1 MKRNKQHFYKYRS
14 VSNLRYFL
22 DILSYRRLYLASY
35 SELNDPIEGAYRLI
49 KSKNYNDN
57 WLKLLQSERNKI
69 HICSLS
75 QTYNNILMWSHYADS
90 HKGCCIELEVTS
102 KIGIVEKPVSYV
114 DEIEAVDGNDYKEE
128 ACQILSRKLKCWDYE
143 EEVRFMKEIDPKFSK
158 SKYLKIKI
166 HRIYLGY
173 RMSAKDV
180 NFFKKLIAS
189 IDKDIE
195 VKQMTKN
202 DLIY

>member
-1 MKRNKQHFYKYRS
+1 MKKNKQHFYKYRS

-22 DILSYRRLYLASY
+22 DILSYKRLYLASY

-102 KIGIVEKPVSYV
+102 RIGIVEKPVSYV
-114 DEIEAVDGNDYKEE
+114 DKIEAVDGNDYKEG

-143 EEVRFMKEIDPKFSK
+143 KEVRFMKEIDPKFSK
-158 SKYLKIKI
+158 SKYLK
-166 HRIYLGY
+166 
-173 RMSAKDV
+173 
-180 NFFKKLIAS
+180 
-189 IDKDIE
+189 
-195 VKQMTKN
+195 
-202 DLIY
+202 

>member
-1 MKRNKQHFYKYRS
+1 MNKNKQHFYKYRS

-57 WLKLLQSERNKI
+57 WLKLFQSERNRI

-102 KIGIVEKPVSYV
+102 KIGIVENPVSYV
-114 DEIEAVDGNDYKEE
+114 DQIETVEGNDYKEE

-143 EEVRFMKEIDPKFSK
+143 KEVRFMKEIDPKSSK
-158 SKYLKIKI
+158 PKYLKIKI

-189 IDKDIE
+189 IDKNIE

-202 DLIY
+202 DLTY